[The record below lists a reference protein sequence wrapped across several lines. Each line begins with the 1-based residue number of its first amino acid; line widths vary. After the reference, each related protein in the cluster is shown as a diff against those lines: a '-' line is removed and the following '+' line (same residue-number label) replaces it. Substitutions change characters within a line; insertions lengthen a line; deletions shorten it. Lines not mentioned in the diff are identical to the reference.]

1 MNKNRASKVPT
12 ENLENSSVK
21 IAILFLTSN
30 QIPPEENF
38 DFVNMIME
46 SFDDIK
52 DIRQVLYENY
62 YNEILEWSQMSDM

>member
-1 MNKNRASKVPT
+1 MNKNRPSKVPT
-12 ENLENSSVK
+12 ESLENSSVK

-30 QIPPEENF
+30 QIPAEENF

-62 YNEILEWSQMSDM
+62 YNEILDWSQMSDM

>member
-1 MNKNRASKVPT
+1 MNKNRTSKVPT
-12 ENLENSSVK
+12 ENLENSAVK

-30 QIPPEENF
+30 QIPAEENF

>member
-1 MNKNRASKVPT
+1 MNKNRTSKVPT
-12 ENLENSSVK
+12 ENLENSAVK